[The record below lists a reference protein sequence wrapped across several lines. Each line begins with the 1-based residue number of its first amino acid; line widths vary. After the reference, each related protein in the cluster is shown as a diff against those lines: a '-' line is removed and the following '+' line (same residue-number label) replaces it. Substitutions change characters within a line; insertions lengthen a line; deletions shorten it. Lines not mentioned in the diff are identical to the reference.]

1 MSTSSS
7 SRKWL
12 ARQKKD
18 PYVKK
23 AKAEGY
29 RSRAAFK
36 LIEIQDKYQI
46 IKPGMRLLE
55 LGCAPGSWTE
65 LLAEWVGQKG
75 LVHAIDLLDMPPID
89 NVDYRQ
95 GDIESDE
102 TWRWCEKVAAGGLDM
117 ILSDMAPNMCGHQRT
132 DQLRSERLVDMAYEI
147 SRNFLGQGGGF
158 LVKTFHSAG
167 FNTILKELR
176 LSFKQVKVIK
186 PDASRKASGEI
197 YLLAMGK
204 KQQVDRLEEI
214 KDNE

>member
-36 LIEIQDKYQI
+36 LIEIQEKYQI

-65 LLAEWVGQKG
+65 LLAQWVGQQG
-75 LVHAIDLLDMPPID
+75 RVHAIDLLDMPPID

-102 TWRWCEKVAAGGLDM
+102 TWGWCENIAAGGLDM

-147 SRNFLGQGGGF
+147 SRNFLSEGGGF
-158 LVKTFHSAG
+158 LVKTFHGSG

-186 PDASRKASGEI
+186 PDASRQASGEI
-197 YLLAMGK
+197 YLLAIGK
-204 KQQVDRLEEI
+204 KQQDGRLQEI